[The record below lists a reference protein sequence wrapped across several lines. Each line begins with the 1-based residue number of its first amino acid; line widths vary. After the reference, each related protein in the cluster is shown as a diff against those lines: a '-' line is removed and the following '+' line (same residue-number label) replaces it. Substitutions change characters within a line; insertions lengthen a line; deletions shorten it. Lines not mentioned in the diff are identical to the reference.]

1 MSKHNILYQKIKKQF
16 LSINDLIE
24 SYFNS
29 LRQFIQNFKKSKFS
43 TNNKLFFVFGVTL
56 ILILIYFLIP
66 TFYNKNLIQLE
77 IKNQIFKKYK
87 IEIKFNDEIKYGLL
101 PKPHFVAKNLSII
114 RSDREIGNSK
124 NVKMFISIDKF
135 FSTNKFNLK
144 NLIFK
149 NTDFMVYKKD
159 LSFFKDLMKTEPNEN
174 KIIFKKSNIF
184 FKDSNDEILFINKIN
199 KSEFYYNFKNL
210 ENILV
215 SKNEIFNIPFKLIV
229 KNDKFN
235 KEVNTK
241 FDSSKI
247 RLNIENKIDY
257 ENINKLGFLDVL
269 FVNKN
274 TSLKYII
281 KKNTLTFNSENT
293 GNSYNGHV
301 DFKPFY
307 LFANFDYKELST
319 KKLFNENSILI
330 DLIKTDILKSENL
343 NAKIDFNVNNITN
356 NNELNNLN
364 LKLNIDQGDISFS
377 GSTIMWKDACKI
389 FLSESL
395 LSYDGEEIDLIGK
408 FIFNFND
415 INNLYSTFQINKSN
429 RKEIKKIE
437 IDFVYNFNKK
447 KITFDNVKVD
457 NTSNINLQNFLDE
470 FNTKNKKI
478 FNKITFKNFI
488 NNFFSNYEG

>member
-184 FKDSNDEILFINKIN
+184 FKDSNDELH
-199 KSEFYYNFKNL
+199 
-210 ENILV
+210 
-215 SKNEIFNIPFKLIV
+215 
-229 KNDKFN
+229 
-235 KEVNTK
+235 
-241 FDSSKI
+241 
-247 RLNIENKIDY
+247 R
-257 ENINKLGFLDVL
+257 
-269 FVNKN
+269 
-274 TSLKYII
+274 
-281 KKNTLTFNSENT
+281 
-293 GNSYNGHV
+293 
-301 DFKPFY
+301 
-307 LFANFDYKELST
+307 LST
-319 KKLFNENSILI
+319 
-330 DLIKTDILKSENL
+330 T
-343 NAKIDFNVNNITN
+343 T
-356 NNELNNLN
+356 
-364 LKLNIDQGDISFS
+364 
-377 GSTIMWKDACKI
+377 
-389 FLSESL
+389 
-395 LSYDGEEIDLIGK
+395 
-408 FIFNFND
+408 
-415 INNLYSTFQINKSN
+415 
-429 RKEIKKIE
+429 
-437 IDFVYNFNKK
+437 
-447 KITFDNVKVD
+447 
-457 NTSNINLQNFLDE
+457 TS
-470 FNTKNKKI
+470 
-478 FNKITFKNFI
+478 
-488 NNFFSNYEG
+488 